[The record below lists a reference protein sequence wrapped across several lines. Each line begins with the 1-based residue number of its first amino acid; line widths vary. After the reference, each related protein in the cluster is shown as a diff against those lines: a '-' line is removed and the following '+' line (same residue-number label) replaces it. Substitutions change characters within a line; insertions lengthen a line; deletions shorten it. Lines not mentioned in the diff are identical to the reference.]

1 MLTRPKPGES
11 EEDLLEFQN
20 QFLATGAPC
29 AAQVVK
35 KADKR
40 KGSTES
46 GDQDK
51 RDVVKLEE
59 FPDLPPTLAP
69 APPKKSKFKSG
80 SVRFADADPE
90 TLLDQH
96 DRHITAVFSKIIER
110 DTSAVAV
117 TAPLSSGDAFPRVF
131 HRSEVK
137 SEERPMFDKRSIF
150 AQKMSARKAAETGA
164 NFPLIPRANL
174 PAGGL
179 HAAVISGRSGQ
190 VQEVPT
196 PCRVTGVPSVNITGP
211 RIITGQGLPGEGSKE
226 EAQRIHRE
234 NVDRLRGMSKEEIRL
249 EQERLL
255 AQLDPS
261 LISFLKSQGSGG
273 ARRVK
278 ADLPELSNDKV
289 AVCSGD
295 ELQTGVSMDSCE
307 QEESKLTS
315 ARREDLL
322 KKGLVDFL
330 SKDGCTESC
339 GNVEKPTKEEI
350 MEPSLNID
358 ELAPDDS
365 IVSSTNKDNLKDKDE
380 TMETGDD
387 DLPVKPQKE
396 WVHMEKVELEKL
408 EWMKDLPQARQKRTK
423 KGLQARFSL
432 KGEIIPPD
440 ADLPTHLG
448 LHHHG
453 EEAERAGY
461 SLQELFHLS
470 RSQVIQQRALA
481 LQVLGRIVQKAKN
494 GEFGSSLKG
503 SVLRLLLDA
512 GFLFL
517 LRFSLDDTAE
527 SVIAGSVQAIW
538 ALLVSLDDEEYLDMT
553 FSWYQGMMVFPF
565 LPNKDEDE
573 DEDVEED
580 EETPKNAVDE
590 KERKKE
596 KEEKKPDP
604 DVARYDVIKGLLKT
618 KILNRLRYILEV
630 VRPSPSVVVN
640 IFDILTRVARHS
652 TEACIQVM
660 DCPRLMETVI
670 QNFLP
675 AQWNCP
681 ADKDGT
687 LITCLYGTP
696 CAAAMKL
703 LRVLASSGRN
713 LCARLLN
720 KFQLKERLSRFVAED
735 PQDLPLQHKEALK
748 LSTEAFRLWAVA
760 AGYGQACDLYR
771 DLYPVLVKIIQTLSC
786 LVSDCR
792 QGHSTA
798 PLLVQRA
805 AAVVI
810 LLTNVTQTAAC
821 AAELQQQLDSS
832 LTDEG
837 PQIPPPPITWIH
849 VAGLKPFLEACFK
862 RSLEEIVRPA
872 SWDLIRPL
880 TSAYIIF
887 LGSYYRCCSRQ
898 PFLNPIEYV
907 EDAERLTSEVL
918 LPLLRQS
925 AILGMCDFLR
935 PCSAV
940 CNKLSC
946 LPAPESVA
954 SIVSLGCT
962 GGKPPMNAAGSK
974 SPYPFLTSLLFLINS
989 LVSIHKGLVN
999 QFSFVLESKELI
1011 NYLRQSWTSP
1021 SPSVTHYSA
1030 WILRH
1035 EYHLQYFVLSL
1046 AQKVAVAC
1054 PEHFQHASLYH
1065 SAAMMLLGRLLPG
1078 SEHLAHELL
1087 LSFIFSAEFFPEG
1100 KVGGPEA
1107 ADLSDILHIHQEA
1120 KPAPP
1125 GFATSV
1131 SPNLSRGGLLKE
1143 AYQQLPS
1150 IRACYLG
1157 HFTHLEL
1164 ALSRSQAAYRGQ
1176 THLIQSMLLPEVR
1189 GPSLPSDWPFLPLI
1203 FLYNKV
1209 ANAETRGTMLHSLP
1223 PDLVNTVTRN
1233 LQWILLLETWR
1244 LGVLHDIPA
1253 AAKLA
1258 RLACVFLTGGD
1269 LFLEGPVHSYTA
1281 ALLSLYCQPKA
1292 LDALELDIPLP
1303 GLFSFYDLYVNLLE
1317 QFEAV
1322 SFGDSLFGAFVLIPL
1337 QKRFSVLLR
1346 RLVFGEHVSTLRSLG
1361 IPLKECFIPLE
1372 RYTSPPEDCLDLLRL
1387 YFRTLMTGALRQSW
1401 CPILYAVAVAHMN
1414 SFIFSQDPVAQEVD
1428 AARKSMLRKTWLLTD
1443 EVLKRHLL
1451 YFKLPNIESP
1461 LGFDL
1466 YELLPP
1472 LRQKYLEA
1480 VTQKK
1485 ALQPSKKQES
1495 P

>member
-1 MLTRPKPGES
+1 MLSRPKPGES

-20 QFLATGAPC
+20 KFLAAGAPC

-40 KGSTES
+40 KGSTEC
-46 GDQDK
+46 GDQDT

-137 SEERPMFDKRSIF
+137 MEERPMLEKRSIF
-150 AQKMSARKAAETGA
+150 AQKIAAKRASEIGANSPLITKVNLAAEE
-164 NFPLIPRANL
+164 
-174 PAGGL
+174 L
-179 HAAVISGRSGQ
+179 HASVISGQSGQ
-190 VQEVPT
+190 MHEVP
-196 PCRVTGVPSVNITGP
+196 CAVDGVPCANIAGP

-226 EAQRIHRE
+226 EAQKIHHE
-234 NVDRLRGMSKEEIRL
+234 NVERLRGMSEEQIRL
-249 EQERLL
+249 QQESLL

-261 LISFLKSQGSGG
+261 LISFLKSQSSKG
-273 ARRVK
+273 ARRMK
-278 ADLPELSNDKV
+278 ADLPELPNDKV

-295 ELQTGVSMDSCE
+295 KLLTGLKMASFE
-307 QEESKLTS
+307 QEQNKLTS
-315 ARREDLL
+315 TEKMDLHKEDLMD
-322 KKGLVDFL
+322 VS
-330 SKDGCTESC
+330 SKDGCTQSC
-339 GNVEKPTKEEI
+339 GNVEKPIKEEI
-350 MEPSLNID
+350 MEPSLIIN
-358 ELAPDDS
+358 EAAADDS
-365 IVSSTNKDNLKDKDE
+365 IVSSMKKDNLKDKDE
-380 TMETGDD
+380 TMEIAED

-396 WVHMEKVELEKL
+396 WVHMDNVELEKL

-470 RSQVIQQRALA
+470 RSQVTQQRALA

-527 SVIAGSVQAIW
+527 NVIAGSLQALW

-565 LPNKDEDE
+565 LPIEDEEEDE
-573 DEDVEED
+573 DAED
-580 EETPKNAVDE
+580 EEEPAKNAVDE

-652 TEACIQVM
+652 TEACTQVM

-687 LITCLYGTP
+687 LLTCLYGIP
-696 CAAAMKL
+696 CAGAMKL

-720 KFQLKERLSRFVAED
+720 KFELKERLSRFVAED
-735 PQDLPLQHKEALK
+735 PQDLPLQRGEALK

-760 AGYGQACDLYR
+760 AGYGQACELYR

-792 QGHSTA
+792 QGNSTA
-798 PLLVQRA
+798 PMLVQRA
-805 AAVVI
+805 AAVVT

-821 AAELQQQLDSS
+821 AAELQQQLDSIIE
-832 LTDEG
+832 DG
-837 PQIPPPPITWIH
+837 PQIPPPPVTWIH
-849 VAGLKPFLEACFK
+849 VAGLKPFLEACLK
-862 RSLEEIVRPA
+862 RSLEEISHPA

-880 TSAYIIF
+880 TSAYFIF
-887 LGSYYRCCSRQ
+887 LGGYYRSCSRQ

-907 EDAERLTSEVL
+907 EDAERLASEVL
-918 LPLLRQS
+918 LPLLRQPP
-925 AILGMCDFLR
+925 ILIMWELLK

-946 LPAPESVA
+946 TPAPESVA
-954 SIVSLGCT
+954 SIVSLSCI
-962 GGKPPMNAAGSK
+962 GGKPPMNVAGSK
-974 SPYPFLTSLLFLINS
+974 SPFPFLTSLLFLMNS
-989 LVSIHKGLVN
+989 LTSIHKGLVK
-999 QFSFVLESKELI
+999 QFAFVLEFKELI

-1021 SPSVTHYSA
+1021 SPSVTHCSS

-1046 AQKVAVAC
+1046 AQKAAVAC
-1054 PEHFQHASLYH
+1054 PDHSQHVSLYH

-1078 SEHLAHELL
+1078 SEHLAYELL
-1087 LSFIFSAEFFPEG
+1087 LSFIFNAEFFPEG
-1100 KVGGPEA
+1100 KAGGPEA
-1107 ADLSDILHIHQEA
+1107 ADLSDILHIHQGA
-1120 KPAPP
+1120 KSAPP
-1125 GFATSV
+1125 GSAASA
-1131 SPNLSRGGLLKE
+1131 SPNPSRGGLLKE

-1150 IRACYLG
+1150 IRACYLS
-1157 HFTHLEL
+1157 HFSHLEL

-1176 THLIQSMLLPEVR
+1176 THLIQSMLLPEVK

-1203 FLYNKV
+1203 LLYNKV
-1209 ANAETRGTMLHSLP
+1209 ANAETRGTMLNSLP

-1233 LQWILLLETWR
+1233 LQWVLLLETWR
-1244 LGVLHDIPA
+1244 VGVLHDIPA

-1269 LFLEGPVHSYTA
+1269 LFLEGPVHCYTA

-1303 GLFSFYDLYVNLLE
+1303 GLFSFYDLYANILE

-1322 SFGDSLFGAFVLIPL
+1322 SFGDPLFGAFVLIPL
-1337 QKRFSVLLR
+1337 QRRFSVQLR
-1346 RLVFGEHVSTLRSLG
+1346 RSVFGEHVSTLRSLG
-1361 IPLKECFIPLE
+1361 IPLKECPIPLE
-1372 RYTSPPEDCLDLLRL
+1372 RYTSPPENCLDLLRL

-1401 CPILYAVAVAHMN
+1401 CPILYAIAVAHMN
-1414 SFIFSQDPVAQEVD
+1414 SFIFSQDPVAKEVD

-1466 YELLPP
+1466 FEQLPP
-1472 LRQKYLEA
+1472 LRQKYLES

-1485 ALQPSKKQES
+1485 VLQPNKEQTS